1 MRLLQLLILIS
12 CKTAYA
18 QFTVQSFSAAQIS
31 RNQVVLD
38 WVVGPGNTCA
48 DLLLEMSKD
57 SVNYTVVYDYPGICG
72 DVTFSQSYQ
81 YIHQSEECNG
91 KRYYRLIS
99 GSGVT
104 YAQTELNFVC
114 YGANGIT
121 LTYDHDLSAVLINAD
136 IPSGEKWEFSL
147 YTLQGTN
154 VLSQELTKGS
164 NRIVWNTALAGIYIY
179 TVMSGQRRV
188 IFDQLL
194 IVR

>member
-1 MRLLQLLILIS
+1 MRLLLLLFLIIG
-12 CKTAYA
+12 KTACA

-31 RNQVVLD
+31 RNQVALD

-48 DLLLEMSKD
+48 DLLLEMSTD

-99 GSGVT
+99 GSGVIF
-104 YAQTELNFVC
+104 AQTQLNFIC
-114 YGANGIT
+114 YGSNGIT
-121 LTYDHDLSAVLINAD
+121 VKYDHDLTAILINSD
-136 IPSGEKWEFSL
+136 IPSGENWKFSL
-147 YTLQGTN
+147 FTLQGTN

-164 NRIVWNTALAGIYIY
+164 NRIVWNPAQPGIYIY

-188 IFDQLL
+188 ISDQLL

>member
-1 MRLLQLLILIS
+1 MLILIS
-12 CKTAYA
+12 CKTACA
-18 QFTVQSFSAAQIS
+18 QFTVQSFSATQIS

-48 DLLLEMSKD
+48 DLLLEMSTD
-57 SVNYTVVYDYPGICG
+57 SVNYIVVYDYPGICG

-104 YAQTELNFVC
+104 FAQTELNFTC
-114 YGANGIT
+114 YGSNGIT
-121 LTYDHDLSAVLINAD
+121 VTYDHDHSAILINAD
-136 IPSGEKWEFSL
+136 IPSGEKWECSL
-147 YTLQGTN
+147 YTLHGTN

-164 NRIVWNTALAGIYIY
+164 NRIVWNLALPGIYIY

-188 IFDQLL
+188 ISDQLL